1 MREGWVW
8 VGRGYIEDALRT
20 CGEERRALR
29 THALHPSARR
39 RQRCTSQNVCAVQ
52 AVLGAAMQGPLIAC
66 PAHPAV
72 PHQRAIWRHLSDP
85 PCLPGCAPSACHL
98 VPHQQPT
105 ARYCP
110 KACWGAATPPKPA
123 CTVSQSWRPA
133 SARVAGATHPAGST
147 ACGLDA
153 SMPALKLPQP
163 AAAQAAT
170 IRTAS
175 HLG

>member
-1 MREGWVW
+1 MGL
-8 VGRGYIEDALRT
+8 GRLGGCIQDALSA
-20 CGEERRALR
+20 CAEGRRALC
-29 THALHPSARR
+29 THSLHPSARR
-39 RQRCTSQNVCAVQ
+39 RQRCTSQNACCVP

-105 ARYCP
+105 ARYRP

-123 CTVSQSWRPA
+123 CRVSLSWIPA
-133 SARVAGATHPAGST
+133 SARAAGAPHPAGIT

-153 SMPALKLPQP
+153 SMPVLKLPQP
-163 AAAQAAT
+163 AAAQPAN